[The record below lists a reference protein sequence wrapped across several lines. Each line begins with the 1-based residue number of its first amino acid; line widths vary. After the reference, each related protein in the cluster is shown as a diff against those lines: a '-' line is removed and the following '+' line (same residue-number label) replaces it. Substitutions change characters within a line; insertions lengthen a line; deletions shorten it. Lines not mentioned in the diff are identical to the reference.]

1 MNSCSE
7 PVHYLDGRI
16 DTFFFI
22 IPRVFFIHFI
32 TFALEQ
38 TGNFMNILSTETF
51 FSRYDLILYEYIL
64 FCGHPKKAVAI
75 TFPANGIV
83 FA

>member
-22 IPRVFFIHFI
+22 IRRVFFIHFI
-32 TFALEQ
+32 TFALQQ
-38 TGNFMNILSTETF
+38 TGNTRRRLF
-51 FSRYDLILYEYIL
+51 FEILYEYTQFHINVHL
-64 FCGHPKKAVAI
+64 SKP
-75 TFPANGIV
+75 
-83 FA
+83 